1 LSRQLNRADLWW
13 SITARVLQLVR
24 GKIGQSTLLVV
35 DISDISKSYAKKME
49 YLGGVYDRSKGG
61 RRDHPFYQARL
72 RRVISPT
79 GLWVGPGQLEDVRV
93 LTCTRLQKMMALAV
107 ACFTMVY
114 LARRLKLKAISSL
127 ALKVSRRI
135 FGIPDFRYYALSDGI
150 RELLKRSDQGPLR
163 SLSHKTPQYQFF
175 LFNP

>member
-1 LSRQLNRADLWW
+1 
-13 SITARVLQLVR
+13 
-24 GKIGQSTLLVV
+24 
-35 DISDISKSYAKKME
+35 
-49 YLGGVYDRSKGG
+49 
-61 RRDHPFYQARL
+61 
-72 RRVISPT
+72 
-79 GLWVGPGQLEDVRV
+79 
-93 LTCTRLQKMMALAV
+93 MALAV

-127 ALKVSRRI
+127 VLKVSRRI